1 MMKST
6 KTYRELR
13 SELDELLKWF
23 DGDELDV
30 DEALEK
36 YSQAEALINEI
47 ENYLDTVKAKI
58 TKKIA

>member
-1 MMKST
+1 MKAT

-13 SELDELLKWF
+13 SELDDLLKWF

-47 ENYLDTVKAKI
+47 ENYLDKVKAKI

>member
-23 DGDELDV
+23 EGDELDV

-36 YSQAEALINEI
+36 YSQAEDLINEI